1 MKKIIFCDVPMQS
14 GLKKMNYATS
24 GGKVYDKGTIYA
36 INPCVSESIKNGD
49 DVKIVLLKK
58 NDVSGNSDKN
68 IEEFK
73 AEFADLTAGK
83 DIKINY
89 VILETPFEET
99 REIHEKLLRDMI
111 GELEEKAEVYA
122 DITYGPKPLPIIMF
136 SVLRFGEKFFKCNV
150 KRIVYG
156 KVDFVKKADGVSEAV
171 NPVIYDVTP
180 LYYLDSVTNV
190 IDCKSHKEA
199 VQVLDLML
207 SMR

>member
-1 MKKIIFCDVPMQS
+1 MKKIIYCDVPMQS
-14 GLKKMNYATS
+14 GLKKMNYAAN
-24 GGKVYDKGTIYA
+24 GGKVYNNGAVYA
-36 INPCVSESIKNGD
+36 INPCVAEDIKDGD

-58 NDVSGNSDKN
+58 KDVSGNSDKN
-68 IEEFK
+68 IKEFK
-73 AEFADLTAGK
+73 MEFSSFIAGK
-83 DIKINY
+83 DVKTDY

-111 GELEEKAEVYA
+111 GELEEKAVVYA

-136 SVLRFGEKFFKCNV
+136 SMFRFGEKFFKCNV

-156 KVDFVKKADGVSEAV
+156 KVDFVKNNEGVSEAV

-190 IDCKSHKEA
+190 IDCKSHEEA